1 MVEVTWCGGGDSVV
15 EVTVWGRCGEG
26 DSVVEVT

>member
-1 MVEVTWCGGGDSVV
+1 MVEVTMWWRCGGGDSVV
-15 EVTVWGRCGEG
+15 EVTLCGGG